1 VQTIVWDID
10 DVLNGLMR
18 AWFEQRWRPAHPGS
32 SVSYEDLKQNPP
44 CQALGMGMAA
54 YLASLDEF
62 RLSPQGRN
70 LAPNRDVLAWLELN
84 GAAYRHV
91 ALTARPME
99 TAPQAAEW
107 LFRHFGRHFRCFGVV
122 PSRSET
128 AAPVYDRH
136 KGDFLEWLGK
146 ADFFVDDSQ
155 ENVTLAAALGVKSI
169 LYPQPWNRS
178 RETVSDV
185 LRSLTPSNRMPNQR
199 GTDASVCQPAALG
212 DCSPDR
218 SSVLKP
224 VGSVRGSFPALL
236 PLNPAKFSNYQ
247 TRR

>member
-18 AWFEQRWRPAHPGS
+18 AWFEQRWQAAHPGS
-32 SVSYEDLKQNPP
+32 GLSYEDLKENPP
-44 CQALGMGMAA
+44 CEALGMDRAE

-62 RLSPQGRN
+62 RLSAQGRDI
-70 LAPNRDVLAWLELN
+70 APNRDVLQWLELN

-99 TAPQAAEW
+99 TTPQAADW
-107 LFRHFGRHFRCFGVV
+107 LFRHFGRYFRCFGVV
-122 PSRSET
+122 PSRYES

-136 KGDFLEWLGK
+136 KGDFLEWLGQ

-155 ENVTLAAALGVKSI
+155 ENVTLATALGVKSI

-178 RETVSDV
+178 PQTVSDV
-185 LRSLTPSNRMPNQR
+185 LRSLTPSHNRVTADVGQVGNLR
-199 GTDASVCQPAALG
+199 GGCQP
-212 DCSPDR
+212 
-218 SSVLKP
+218 
-224 VGSVRGSFPALL
+224 
-236 PLNPAKFSNYQ
+236 PLSLESTILSNQ
-247 TRR
+247 TVTS

>member
-18 AWFEQRWRPAHPGS
+18 AWFEQRWQAAHPGS
-32 SVSYEDLKQNPP
+32 GVSYEDLKENPP
-44 CQALGMGMAA
+44 CRALGMDMAE

-62 RLSPQGRN
+62 RLSPQGRE
-70 LAPNRDVLAWLELN
+70 LAPNRDVLEWLDLN

-99 TAPQAAEW
+99 TAPQAADW
-107 LFRHFGRHFRCFGVV
+107 LFRHFGRYFRCFGVV
-122 PSRSET
+122 PSRPET

-136 KGDFLEWLGK
+136 KGDFLEWLGQ

-155 ENVTLAAALGVKSI
+155 ENVTLAAGLGVTSI

-178 RETVSDV
+178 QDTVSDV
-185 LRSLTPSNRMPNQR
+185 LRSLTTVTCRADPLVRAGPPGPALRPAKMSATRSLKRPTGGAAAVRPIINDPNQ
-199 GTDASVCQPAALG
+199 AVA
-212 DCSPDR
+212 
-218 SSVLKP
+218 
-224 VGSVRGSFPALL
+224 
-236 PLNPAKFSNYQ
+236 N
-247 TRR
+247 